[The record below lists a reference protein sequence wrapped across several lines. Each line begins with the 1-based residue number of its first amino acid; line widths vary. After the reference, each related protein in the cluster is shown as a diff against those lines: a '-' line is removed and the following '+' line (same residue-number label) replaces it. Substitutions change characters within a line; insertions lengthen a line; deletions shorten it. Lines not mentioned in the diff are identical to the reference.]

1 MNNTKDEF
9 IIGFSDCKDIAI
21 ELLSNTI
28 NILNEYD
35 IQHFLISGTLLGHI
49 RNKDFIEWDDDI
61 DLLVDESI
69 LYKINDIFLK
79 YNIQYSFF
87 VQGDLIKLCFNN
99 SYQEIEI
106 NNDVKDVK
114 KYSLNK
120 NDKYNFPFI
129 DLFIYKDNR
138 DDYISFFGK
147 KWENKYFFPKSEEY
161 FNNILV
167 SIPKDPFYFLKRN
180 YKNYKIKKI
189 GNNYHR
195 KERPYT
201 ISEYEYLNYKYIKKY
216 NYSFNILNCNDKMFY
231 EIVAK
236 KGSISKLIK
245 DIDNDDISFINEYKN
260 GKYDIH
266 VQNLS
271 EYLKKYLKLNRKSIN
286 HSLEEISYCLT
297 LFLLVLFEDITY
309 EEYIY
314 KGLKD
319 KLCLLE
325 NIDIDINDII
335 IEDWYRISN
344 KIIKY
349 NSLNNKEYN
358 EISIIKDISFITYTN
373 LGYIYYTKNLI
384 VSLEKCKFPLTLKV
398 YCIDEGSYNELI
410 NFSDKIIVELLNDE
424 DNNIKDFVK
433 IYKEGWDIMMLS
445 KMKCI
450 HKELLKN
457 KYVFY
462 TDSDIVFENNYC
474 IKYLIYN
481 LHNYDIL
488 IQNNSDLDL
497 CAGFMFIKSSD
508 ITINLFE
515 TKHIDI
521 NEFKCDQ
528 SYINSK
534 KNTYKYKRLPEE
546 LFPAGRFYYDNYE
559 NINPFIIHFNWIS
572 GNKKMDKIQ
581 EYNKWYYKFNYS
593 FHLLIATIGRKTL
606 INIINSINF
615 QLNENDFITIVYDN
629 VDIDNTIE
637 EIKNIKTNCKM
648 NIIMEKEKL
657 GYWGN
662 GIRNKYKNLE
672 GDFIF
677 HGNDDDIYLPDAMYI
692 IRSTVVNPS
701 NLYLFNILYN
711 YGRSQI
717 NTYDKK
723 KIEICHISTQS
734 SIIPNNINKIGKW
747 GERYSGDYDFYKSIE
762 LLVNDIE
769 YYNECICYKFNN
781 KNSELYFFSEYLI

>member
-1 MNNTKDEF
+1 
-9 IIGFSDCKDIAI
+9 
-21 ELLSNTI
+21 
-28 NILNEYD
+28 
-35 IQHFLISGTLLGHI
+35 
-49 RNKDFIEWDDDI
+49 
-61 DLLVDESI
+61 
-69 LYKINDIFLK
+69 
-79 YNIQYSFF
+79 
-87 VQGDLIKLCFNN
+87 
-99 SYQEIEI
+99 
-106 NNDVKDVK
+106 
-114 KYSLNK
+114 
-120 NDKYNFPFI
+120 
-129 DLFIYKDNR
+129 
-138 DDYISFFGK
+138 
-147 KWENKYFFPKSEEY
+147 
-161 FNNILV
+161 
-167 SIPKDPFYFLKRN
+167 
-180 YKNYKIKKI
+180 
-189 GNNYHR
+189 
-195 KERPYT
+195 
-201 ISEYEYLNYKYIKKY
+201 
-216 NYSFNILNCNDKMFY
+216 MFY

-497 CAGFMFIKSSD
+497 CAGFMFIKQ
-508 ITINLFE
+508 TEE
-515 TKHIDI
+515 TLKMYNIETTDPLYRELLTTSKRGDNFDDQIYLRRLRNEHNDRIKMHILP
-521 NEFKCDQ
+521 
-528 SYINSK
+528 SY
-534 KNTYKYKRLPEE
+534 
-546 LFPAGRFYYDNYE
+546 LFPTYYIVKKKLVPKNWDEKYLLHYNYLT
-559 NINPFIIHFNWIS
+559 
-572 GNKKMDKIQ
+572 GADK
-581 EYNKWYYKFNYS
+581 
-593 FHLLIATIGRKTL
+593 RKTMASDKCWL
-606 INIINSINF
+606 I
-615 QLNENDFITIVYDN
+615 
-629 VDIDNTIE
+629 
-637 EIKNIKTNCKM
+637 
-648 NIIMEKEKL
+648 
-657 GYWGN
+657 
-662 GIRNKYKNLE
+662 
-672 GDFIF
+672 
-677 HGNDDDIYLPDAMYI
+677 
-692 IRSTVVNPS
+692 
-701 NLYLFNILYN
+701 
-711 YGRSQI
+711 
-717 NTYDKK
+717 
-723 KIEICHISTQS
+723 
-734 SIIPNNINKIGKW
+734 
-747 GERYSGDYDFYKSIE
+747 
-762 LLVNDIE
+762 
-769 YYNECICYKFNN
+769 
-781 KNSELYFFSEYLI
+781 

>member
-61 DLLVDESI
+61 DLIVDESI

-87 VQGDLIKLCFNN
+87 VYDYLIKICFNN
-99 SYQEIEI
+99 GYQEIEI
-106 NNDVKDVK
+106 NNTVKNIK
-114 KYSLNK
+114 KFSLNK

-129 DLFIYKDNR
+129 DLFIYKDNG
-138 DDYISFFGK
+138 DDYISFYGK
-147 KWENKYFFPKSEEY
+147 KWEIKYFFPKSEEY

-167 SIPKDPFYFLKRN
+167 SIPKDPFYFLKKI
-180 YKNYKIKKI
+180 YKNYETKNIDI
-189 GNNYHR
+189 YYHR

-201 ISEYEYLNYKYIKKY
+201 ISELEYLNYKYIKNY

-231 EIVAK
+231 EIKAK
-236 KGSISKLIK
+236 TGSISKLIK
-245 DIDNDDISFINEYKN
+245 DIDNDNGDISFINEYKN
-260 GKYDIH
+260 EKYDIH

-271 EYLKKYLKLNRKSIN
+271 EYLEKYLKLNRKSIN

-297 LFLLVLFEDITY
+297 LFLFVLFYEEYDEEITY
-309 EEYIY
+309 EN
-314 KGLKD
+314 LKD
-319 KLCLLE
+319 KLYLLE
-325 NIDIDINDII
+325 NIDIDNII
-335 IEDWYRISN
+335 IEDWYRISK
-344 KIIKY
+344 KIKEY
-349 NSLNNKEYN
+349 RSLNDKEYN
-358 EISIIKDISFITYTN
+358 EIKYRKDISFITYTN

-384 VSLEKCKFPLTLKV
+384 VSLEKCNFPLTLKV
-398 YCIDEGSYNELI
+398 YCIDEGSYNELN

-424 DNNIKDFVK
+424 DNNNENFIDF
-433 IYKEGWDIMMLS
+433 YKEGWNTMMLS

-474 IKYLIYN
+474 IKYLIDN

-515 TKHIDI
+515 TKNIDI

-528 SYINSK
+528 SYINSNK
-534 KNTYKYKRLPEE
+534 YLYKYKRLPEE
-546 LFPAGRFYYDNYE
+546 LFPAGRFYYE
-559 NINPFIIHFNWIS
+559 NNKNIYPFIIHFNWIR
-572 GNKKMDKIQ
+572 GNKKMDKMQ
-581 EYNKWYYKFNYS
+581 TYNKCYY
-593 FHLLIATIGRKTL
+593 
-606 INIINSINF
+606 
-615 QLNENDFITIVYDN
+615 
-629 VDIDNTIE
+629 
-637 EIKNIKTNCKM
+637 
-648 NIIMEKEKL
+648 
-657 GYWGN
+657 
-662 GIRNKYKNLE
+662 
-672 GDFIF
+672 
-677 HGNDDDIYLPDAMYI
+677 IY
-692 IRSTVVNPS
+692 
-701 NLYLFNILYN
+701 
-711 YGRSQI
+711 
-717 NTYDKK
+717 K
-723 KIEICHISTQS
+723 KI
-734 SIIPNNINKIGKW
+734 
-747 GERYSGDYDFYKSIE
+747 
-762 LLVNDIE
+762 
-769 YYNECICYKFNN
+769 
-781 KNSELYFFSEYLI
+781 